1 MINDP
6 IVEEVRRTKEKLA
19 AKFNYD
25 LEAIFAD
32 AMRRERA
39 TRHRTSR
46 LKPKGS
52 RKPVAGN

>member
-25 LEAIFAD
+25 IDAIFAD
-32 AMRRERA
+32 AMRRQGR
-39 TRHRTSR
+39 SR
-46 LKPKGS
+46 S
-52 RKPVAGN
+52 KPVTASPSRAKVKAVK